1 MTVAPP
7 PDGSTVDPFEVAQ
20 SELKANT
27 VPTPDDVLQDVGPF
41 AALWYARETGYYAMR
56 LMSATLSI
64 DGAEAPAD
72 DSEPVRALAAL
83 STACG
88 QLDGACALV
97 GLLPLDYADS
107 APA

>member
-1 MTVAPP
+1 MTATPP
-7 PDGSTVDPFEVAQ
+7 EEPNPDDPFELAQ
-20 SELKANT
+20 AELKASM
-27 VPTPDDVLQDVGPF
+27 VPTPDDVLVDVGPL
-41 AALWYARETGYYAMR
+41 AALWYARETAYYAMR
-56 LMSATLSI
+56 LVSATLSI
-64 DGAEAPAD
+64 EGAEPLAD

-97 GLLPLDYADS
+97 GLLPADYADS